1 MKTHQLFSISLIA
14 MAALAG
20 CSSVQPEKSPLEL
33 ARNDYV
39 AAQDNPQT
47 VALASSELKDAG
59 DALQRA
65 NLAYSRNDNAAT
77 VDHLSYLARQKVA
90 IAEEAA
96 RQKSAE
102 QRVKDANAVRDRIQ
116 LEARTKEAD
125 AAQQNVIVAQSQ
137 AREAE
142 LRNSQLEAQI
152 KELNAK
158 PTARGYVI
166 TFGDV
171 LFGTYQSTLKSGGTR
186 NIEKLVTFLNLYP
199 QRRVLIE
206 GFTDSIGSEASN
218 QKLSERRSNAVRT
231 ALIDAGISRNRIETR
246 GYGEEYPVAG
256 NDSASGRQLNRRVE
270 IVLSDDTGNIPPR

>member
-1 MKTHQLFSISLIA
+1 MKTHHLFSISVIA
-14 MAALAG
+14 IAALVG
-20 CSSVQPEKSPLEL
+20 CSTVPPEKTPLEL
-33 ARNDYV
+33 ARADYT
-39 AAQDNPQT
+39 AAQNNPQT
-47 VALASSELKDAG
+47 VSLASVELKDAG

-65 NLAYSRNDNAAT
+65 NLASSKSESAAT

-102 QRVKDANAVRDRIQ
+102 KRVTDSSAMRDKIQ

-125 AAQQNVIVAQSQ
+125 AAKQSAIVAQSQ
-137 AREAE
+137 TRDAE
-142 LRNSQLEAQI
+142 LRNAQLEAQV

-158 PTARGYVI
+158 PTPRGYVI

-171 LFGTYQSTLKSGGTR
+171 LFSTNQSTLKAGATR
-186 NIEKLVTFLNLYP
+186 NVEKLVTFLNLYP

-206 GFTDSIGSEASN
+206 GFTDSIGSDSSN
-218 QKLSERRSNAVRT
+218 QALSERRANAVRT
-231 ALIDAGISRNRIETR
+231 ALIDAGITRQRIDTR

-256 NDSASGRQLNRRVE
+256 NDSESGRQLNRRVE
-270 IVLSDDTGNIPPR
+270 IVLSDDTGTIPPR

>member
-1 MKTHQLFSISLIA
+1 MKTHHIFSISIIA
-14 MAALAG
+14 IAALAG
-20 CSSVQPEKSPLEL
+20 CGSMPPDKTPLEL
-33 ARNDYV
+33 ARADYA
-39 AAQDNPQT
+39 AAQNNPQT
-47 VALASSELKDAG
+47 VSLASVELKDAG

-65 NLAYSRNDNAAT
+65 NLASSRNDNAAT

-102 QRVKDANAVRDRIQ
+102 QRVTDANAVRDRIQ

-125 AAQQNVIVAQSQ
+125 AAKQRALVAQSQ

-142 LRNSQLEAQI
+142 LRNAQLEAQV

-158 PTARGYVI
+158 PTPRGYVI

-171 LFGTYQSTLKSGGTR
+171 LFSTNQSTLKSGATR

-206 GFTDSIGSEASN
+206 GFTDSIGSESSN
-218 QKLSERRSNAVRT
+218 QQLSERRANAVRT
-231 ALIDAGISRNRIETR
+231 ALIDAGITRQRIDTR
-246 GYGEEYPVAG
+246 GYGEAYPVAG
-256 NDSASGRQLNRRVE
+256 NDSESGRQLNRRVE
-270 IVLSDDTGNIPPR
+270 IVLSDDTGTIPAR

>member
-125 AAQQNVIVAQSQ
+125 AAQQSVIVAQSQ

-171 LFGTYQSTLKSGGTR
+171 LFGTNQSTLKSGGTR

>member
-1 MKTHQLFSISLIA
+1 MKNYHLLSISIIA
-14 MAALAG
+14 MAVLAG
-20 CSSVQPEKSPLEL
+20 CTSVPPEKTPLEL
-33 ARNDYV
+33 ARADYS
-39 AAQDNPQT
+39 AAQSNPQT
-47 VALASSELKDAG
+47 VSLASSELKDAG

-65 NLAYSRNDNAAT
+65 NLASTRNDNAAT

-102 QRVKDANAVRDRIQ
+102 QRVTDANAVRDRIQ
-116 LEARTKEAD
+116 LEARTREAD
-125 AAQQNVIVAQSQ
+125 AAKQSAILAQAQ
-137 AREAE
+137 TRDAE
-142 LRNSQLEAQI
+142 LRNAQLEAQV

-158 PTARGYVI
+158 PTPRGYVI

-171 LFGTYQSTLKSGGTR
+171 LFGTNQSTLKSGAAR
-186 NIEKLVTFLNLYP
+186 NVEKLVTFLNLYP

-206 GFTDSIGSEASN
+206 GFTDSIGSESSN

-231 ALIDAGISRNRIETR
+231 ALIDAGISRQRIDTR

-256 NDSASGRQLNRRVE
+256 NDSESSRQLNRRVE
-270 IVLSDDTGNIPPR
+270 IVLSDDTGTIPPR

>member
-1 MKTHQLFSISLIA
+1 MKKHHLFSISIIA
-14 MAALAG
+14 IAALAG
-20 CSSVQPEKSPLEL
+20 CTTVPPEKTPLEL
-33 ARNDYV
+33 ARADYI
-39 AAQDNPQT
+39 AAQNNPQT
-47 VALASSELKDAG
+47 VSLASVELKDAG

-65 NLAYSRNDNAAT
+65 NLASSRNDNAAT

-96 RQKSAE
+96 RQKSSE
-102 QRVKDANAVRDRIQ
+102 QRVTDANAVRDRIQ
-116 LEARTKEAD
+116 LEARTREAD
-125 AAQQNVIVAQSQ
+125 AAKQSALVAQSQ

-142 LRNSQLEAQI
+142 LRNAQLEAQV

-158 PTARGYVI
+158 PTPRGYVI

-171 LFGTYQSTLKSGGTR
+171 LFGTNQSTLKAGATR

-206 GFTDSIGSEASN
+206 GFTDSIGSESSN
-218 QKLSERRSNAVRT
+218 QKLSERRANAVRT
-231 ALIDAGISRNRIETR
+231 ALIDAGIARQRIDTR

-256 NDSASGRQLNRRVE
+256 NDSESGRQLNRRVE
-270 IVLSDDTGNIPPR
+270 IVLSDDTGTIPPR

>member
-1 MKTHQLFSISLIA
+1 MKNYHLLSISIIA
-14 MAALAG
+14 MAVLAG
-20 CSSVQPEKSPLEL
+20 CTSVPPEKTPLEL
-33 ARNDYV
+33 ARADYS
-39 AAQDNPQT
+39 AAQSNPQT
-47 VALASSELKDAG
+47 VSLASSELKEAG

-65 NLAYSRNDNAAT
+65 NLASTRNDNAAT

-102 QRVKDANAVRDRIQ
+102 QRVTDANAVRDRIQ
-116 LEARTKEAD
+116 LEARTREAD
-125 AAQQNVIVAQSQ
+125 AAKQSAILAQSQ

-142 LRNSQLEAQI
+142 LRNAQLEAQV

-158 PTARGYVI
+158 PTPRGYVI

-171 LFGTYQSTLKSGGTR
+171 LFGTNQSTLKSGAAR

-206 GFTDSIGSEASN
+206 GFTDSIGSESSN

-231 ALIDAGISRNRIETR
+231 ALIDAGISRQRIDTR

-256 NDSASGRQLNRRVE
+256 NDSESGRQLNRRVE
-270 IVLSDDTGNIPPR
+270 IVLSDDTGTIPPR